1 MDNDPRQNIPGEKGD
16 HHNGT
21 WVGIY
26 TVIKG
31 LTAMRETRVQS
42 LGWEYS
48 LEKELS
54 THSCILAW
62 RSPWTEEPDGLT
74 DRGVTKSWT
83 QLND

>member
-31 LTAMRETRVQS
+31 LPAMRETGFNPWVGNIPWRRNCQPTPVFLPGEAHGQRS
-42 LGWEYS
+42 LMG
-48 LEKELS
+48 
-54 THSCILAW
+54 
-62 RSPWTEEPDGLT
+62 
-74 DRGVTKSWT
+74 
-83 QLND
+83 